1 MSIKVSI
8 QVEIFSAP
16 NCNICGKAT
25 ELMKALIDEIGNE
38 RISWRKVNVVEEI
51 DLAVSLGIIS
61 TPSIV
66 INNELVFSGLPTIN
80 KLREALL
87 SRLQNSSQIPDS

>member
-1 MSIKVSI
+1 MSIKVE
-8 QVEIFSAP
+8 VFSAP

-25 ELMKALIDEIGNE
+25 EILKALSNEIGDE
-38 RISWRKVNVVEEI
+38 KIAWRKVNVVEEI

-66 INNELVFSGLPTIN
+66 IDDELVFSGLPTTS

-87 SRLQNSSQIPDS
+87 SRLKNASRIKTVKN

>member
-1 MSIKVSI
+1 MSIKVE
-8 QVEIFSAP
+8 VFSAP

-25 ELMKALIDEIGNE
+25 ELLKALCDEMGNE
-38 RISWRKVNVVEEI
+38 MGDKKISWRKVNVVEEI

-66 INNELVFSGLPTIN
+66 IDNELIFSGLPTTR

-87 SRLQNSSQIPDS
+87 KKLR